1 MWEWTAF
8 HSLLA
13 LLFGEGFCHATRNM
27 SKVKRDSIIVGMLVW
42 VTIWVL
48 CFVGEI
54 VIPPLKVLRSCFDED
69 LWIIGKVVVWL
80 LALPVGF
87 PMGYFV
93 TKHWLQRKA
102 KNVTDEGID
111 LGSDLLA
118 NSTPDQI
125 QIKARRIQ
133 RMYVISIAIILWAWY
148 WFLTPVRDW
157 LDQGEGAT
165 MSRTL
170 GLLVVWLI
178 LAALFGI
185 GGGRIVYHIAE
196 RRLRRRN

>member
-1 MWEWTAF
+1 
-8 HSLLA
+8 
-13 LLFGEGFCHATRNM
+13 
-27 SKVKRDSIIVGMLVW
+27 
-42 VTIWVL
+42 
-48 CFVGEI
+48 
-54 VIPPLKVLRSCFDED
+54 
-69 LWIIGKVVVWL
+69 
-80 LALPVGF
+80 
-87 PMGYFV
+87 MGYFV

>member
-1 MWEWTAF
+1 MWERTAL

-13 LLFGEGFCHATRNM
+13 LLFGEGFNYATRNM
-27 SKVKRDSIIVGMLVW
+27 SKIKRDSIIIGMLVW
-42 VTIWVL
+42 VAIWVL

-54 VIPPLKVLRSCFDED
+54 VIPPLRILRSCFDED
-69 LWIIGKVVVWL
+69 LWITGKVVVWL

-93 TKHWLQRKA
+93 TKHLLQRKA
-102 KNVTDEGID
+102 KKVTDEEID
-111 LGSDLLA
+111 LGSDSLA
-118 NSTPDQI
+118 SSTPNQS

-133 RMYVISIAIILWAWY
+133 RMYVISVAILLWAWY
-148 WFLTPVRDW
+148 WFLTPVSDW
-157 LDQGEGAT
+157 LEQGEGAM
-165 MSRTL
+165 MSRTV

-178 LAALFGI
+178 LAALLGI